1 MEKADKLKSS
11 FTGDPSFFA
20 FDGEEDEQNPV
31 DEVILH
37 YCQVLFISTADMD
50 HWISHDKVVCCFV
63 YFGYVYPR

>member
-50 HWISHDKVVCCFV
+50 H
-63 YFGYVYPR
+63 